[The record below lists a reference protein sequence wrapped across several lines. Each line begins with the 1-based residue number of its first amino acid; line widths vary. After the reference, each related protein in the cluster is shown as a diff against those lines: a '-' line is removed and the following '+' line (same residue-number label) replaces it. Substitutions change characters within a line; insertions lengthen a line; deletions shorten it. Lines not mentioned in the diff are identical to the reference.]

1 MFFEIASSNVED
13 EKSWVRCIGFVG
25 RYGNFFGLGEKVGE
39 PGERSEK
46 VQVSFERGADER

>member
-13 EKSWVRCIGFVG
+13 EESWVGCVRFVG

-39 PGERSEK
+39 PRERSEK
-46 VQVSFERGADER
+46 VQISFKRGADER